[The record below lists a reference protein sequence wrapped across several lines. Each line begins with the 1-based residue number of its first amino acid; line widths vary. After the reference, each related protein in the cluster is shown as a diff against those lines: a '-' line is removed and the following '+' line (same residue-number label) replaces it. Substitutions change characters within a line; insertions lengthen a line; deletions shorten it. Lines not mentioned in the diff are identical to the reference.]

1 MNSTNAQTARKKEET
16 TDENLLDFI
25 IETSIDVLASFP
37 AKAVETTVAIGTGL
51 GEFGSGAAGATG
63 DFLESVVEGIADGL

>member
-1 MNSTNAQTARKKEET
+1 MSSTNAQTAKKKEET
-16 TDENLLDFI
+16 TENLLGSI
-25 IETSIDVLASFP
+25 IEASIDVLTSLP